1 MARLTHA
8 VSILSEGILA
18 MKSTLVGIVKV
29 NPKKLLED
37 GIRRELVKYIA
48 TAFHENV
55 NFSSKNKVLAW
66 IIIYVLIYKC
76 SVSTY
81 DPFH

>member
-1 MARLTHA
+1 
-8 VSILSEGILA
+8 

-55 NFSSKNKVLAW
+55 NFSTKNKVSVGES
-66 IIIYVLIYKC
+66 IIKVKVYWD
-76 SVSTY
+76 STELWGTSIILS
-81 DPFH
+81 FSNF

>member
-55 NFSSKNKVLAW
+55 NFNPKNKVRVFTL
-66 IIIYVLIYKC
+66 YLL
-76 SVSTY
+76 
-81 DPFH
+81 